1 MPVRY
6 SSMLGLV
13 LSFVLLAALAQ
24 PALAETLYKSTM
36 PDGRVIYGDKP
47 APGAVKSEEQK
58 IDTSAKGIAPPQ
70 AKGDAG
76 ATKKPAGKASAKEE
90 RIQAAE
96 KALKD
101 AEAALAAGKDPTA
114 GDRQGTVSGAQRLTD
129 EYWARQKRLE
139 EAVTQARANLEK
151 ARAGK

>member
-1 MPVRY
+1 MPVRHAQVI
-6 SSMLGLV
+6 SIA
-13 LSFVLLAALAQ
+13 LLAALAQ
-24 PALAETLYKSTM
+24 FAAAETLYKSTM

-47 APGAVKSEEQK
+47 APGAVKSEKQVL
-58 IDTSAKGIAPPQ
+58 DTAPKGVVAPKAP
-70 AKGDAG
+70 AA
-76 ATKKPAGKASAKEE
+76 AAKKPATGAGKDDSKEE

-101 AEAALAAGKDPTA
+101 AEAAQAAGKDPTA

-139 EAVTQARANLEK
+139 QAVQDARANLEK